1 MDNLSAEG
9 LNLTLDEIDEVEEI
23 ADCPVA
29 EWTTTRRQAKLLKGM
44 VFVLRR
50 RSDPKAS
57 LADVGKLPITEL
69 EAELAPFADAGTA
82 AT

>member
-1 MDNLSAEG
+1 MENVSAEG

-23 ADCPVA
+23 ADCPVS
-29 EWTTTRRQAKLLKGM
+29 EWQSSRRQGRLLKGM

-50 RSDPKAS
+50 RSDPKAK
-57 LADVGKLPITEL
+57 LEDVGKLPVSEL
-69 EAELAPFADAGTA
+69 ESELAPFAQGNIA